1 MGLQALIFDV
11 DGTLAET
18 AEIHRAA
25 FNQAFEEFNTGW
37 CWNRATYSYLM
48 HMPKDADMLEAY
60 NAISTSKNLQHTLL
74 PDMLGQIALR
84 KKQVY
89 LSMLAGGAAYLR
101 PGVCRLMDEA
111 RRDGVAL
118 GIVSTRSRIEFEIL
132 VTNTLGFDALGMFDT
147 IRTSEDCQQNALT
160 AYRYVIADLAIN
172 PAKSVAIDDT
182 ESGIRHAVICGLKT
196 IATPG
201 IYTSSG
207 RFDAAEIVVSDLGQ
221 PAEPFDVILGNAHG
235 TGYITSGFLQ
245 QMVGSNLVAA

>member
-25 FNQAFEEFNTGW
+25 FNQAFEEFSTGW
-37 CWNRATYSYLM
+37 CWDRATYSYLM
-48 HMPKDADMLEAY
+48 DMPKDADMLEAY
-60 NAISTSKNLQHTLL
+60 NAISASKNLKQSLA
-74 PDMLGQIALR
+74 PDILGQIALR

-111 RRDGVAL
+111 QRDGIAL
-118 GIVSTRSRIEFEIL
+118 GIVSTRSRIEFEML
-132 VTNTLGFDALGMFDT
+132 VTNTLGFDALSMFDAVQ
-147 IRTSEDCQQNALT
+147 TSGDYGHTALAAYQN
-160 AYRYVIADLAIN
+160 VITDLAID
-172 PAKSVAIDDT
+172 PGKSVAIDDE
-182 ESGIRHAVICGLKT
+182 ESGIRDAVICGLKT

-207 RFDAAEIVVSDLGQ
+207 RFDAAEIVVSDLGR
-221 PAEPFDVILGNAHG
+221 PAEPFDVILGNAQG
-235 TGYITSGFLQ
+235 TGYISSEFLR
-245 QMVGSNLVAA
+245 QMVGANLAAA